1 MIKNIIIEGTDGT
14 GKSTIADYISKSYD
28 FEYYHSSD
36 KTPNNYNYHFE
47 LLSSDHKNVLDRF
60 QIGEIIYPILF
71 GRKSK
76 LSLNQVLM
84 LARTEDTHTLILYS
98 SSEEFLY
105 NRLKNRGDDDI
116 DNIEYVYQANKLFK
130 LVGEFFDILDIPVTL
145 LDIAKD
151 DLHGE
156 VDKIIGNSSR

>member
-1 MIKNIIIEGTDGT
+1 M
-14 GKSTIADYISKSYD
+14 
-28 FEYYHSSD
+28 
-36 KTPNNYNYHFE
+36 
-47 LLSSDHKNVLDRF
+47 LDRF

-98 SSEEFLY
+98 SSEEFLF
-105 NRLKNRGDDDI
+105 NRLKNRGNDVDD
-116 DNIEYVYQANKLFK
+116 IEYVFQANKLFK

>member
-14 GKSTIADYISKSYD
+14 GKSTIADYISESYN

-36 KTPNNYNYHFE
+36 KTPNDYNYHFE

-84 LARTEDTHTLILYS
+84 LARTEDTHTIILYS
-98 SSEEFLY
+98 SSEEFLF
-105 NRLKNRGDDDI
+105 NRLKNRGDNVDDI
-116 DNIEYVYQANKLFK
+116 EHVFQANKLFK

-145 LDIAKD
+145 LDVAKD
-151 DLHGE
+151 DLHRE
-156 VDKIIGNSSR
+156 VDRIIGNSSR

>member
-14 GKSTIADYISKSYD
+14 GKSTIAHYIGKSYN
-28 FEYYHSSD
+28 FKYYHSSD
-36 KTPNNYNYHFE
+36 KTPNDYNYHFE

-84 LARTEDTHTLILYS
+84 LARTEDTHTIILYS
-98 SSEEFLY
+98 SSEEFLF
-105 NRLKNRGDDDI
+105 NRLKNRGDGVDD
-116 DNIEYVYQANKLFK
+116 IEYVFQANKLFK
-130 LVGEFFDILDIPVTL
+130 LVGEFFSILDIPVTL

-151 DLHGE
+151 DLYGE